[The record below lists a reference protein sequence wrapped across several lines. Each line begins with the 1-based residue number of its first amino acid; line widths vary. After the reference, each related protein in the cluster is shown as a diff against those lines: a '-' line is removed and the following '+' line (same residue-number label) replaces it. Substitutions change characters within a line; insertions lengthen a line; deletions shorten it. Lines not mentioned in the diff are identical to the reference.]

1 MSSPAATAP
10 DTRLGFTSQ
19 TTETPQTAL
28 EVRGELPP
36 WLTGA
41 LVRTGPAQFE
51 VGEKQLRHWF
61 DGLAMLHAFSFGDG
75 EVGYSS
81 RFLETK
87 ARRAAERGRM
97 EMQEFA
103 TDPCRSIFQR
113 VTSKFSPNPT
123 DNANVNVSRL
133 GEEYIAMTE
142 TPLPVVFDPE
152 TLETVGFADRAPGVI
167 TTAHPHHDPQ
177 RGELVNYA
185 AHLGPRSAYRIYA
198 DKGRGARRIFAEM
211 KVSEPA
217 YMHSFA
223 LSEGHVA
230 LVEFP
235 LVVNPIKLALGGKP
249 FIESYRWKPEL
260 GTRFRVFDRSTGEL
274 RGTWQGPAFFA
285 FHHVNAFERDGEL
298 VLDLCAYEDAEVIRA
313 LYLEPLR
320 AGQPVPGADLRRYR
334 LPLDGGEV
342 QVESLGGEG
351 LELPRINYARC
362 NGQPYRYVWGAGLS
376 PERPRDFIARVLKL
390 DLEERTEAV
399 WEGEGCHPGEPVFV
413 AAPQASAEDEGVLLS
428 VVLDP
433 ARETSFLLVLDA
445 ANLDELARAQVPRHI
460 PFGFHGQYFSSQ

>member
-1 MSSPAATAP
+1 M
-10 DTRLGFTSQ
+10 
-19 TTETPQTAL
+19 
-28 EVRGELPP
+28 RGELPS
-36 WLTGA
+36 WLTGS
-41 LVRTGPAQFE
+41 LLRTGPAQFE
-51 VGEKQLRHWF
+51 VGEQQLRHWF
-61 DGLAMLHAFSFGDG
+61 DGLAMLHAFSFGGG
-75 EVGYSS
+75 EVGYVS
-81 RFLETK
+81 RFLDTK
-87 ARRAAERGRM
+87 ARRAAEQGRM

-133 GEEYIAMTE
+133 GEDYIAMTE

-152 TLETVGFADRAPGVI
+152 TLETVGFGDRAPGVI
-167 TTAHPHHDPQ
+167 STAHPHHDPK

-185 AHLGPRSAYRIYA
+185 AHLGPRSSYRVYA
-198 DKGRGARRIFAEM
+198 DRGRGARRILAEM

-223 LSEGHVA
+223 LSDHHVA

-274 RGTWQGPAFFA
+274 RGTWQAPPFFA

-298 VLDLCAYEDAEVIRA
+298 VLDLCAYDDAEVIRA

-320 AGQPVPGADLRRYR
+320 AGQPVPAADLRRYR

-342 QVESLGGEG
+342 QVEPLGGQG
-351 LELPRINYARC
+351 LELPRINYPRC
-362 NGQPYRYVWGAGLS
+362 NGRPYRYVWGAGLS
-376 PERPRDFIARVLKL
+376 PDRPRDFIARVLKL
-390 DLEERTEAV
+390 DLEEGTEAV
-399 WEGEGCHPGEPVFV
+399 WEAEGCHPGEAVFV
-413 AAPQASAEDEGVLLS
+413 ASPEASAEDEGVLLS
-428 VVLDP
+428 VVLDS

-445 ANLDELARAQVPRHI
+445 ANLDELARAEVPRHI